1 MAIFG
6 FGYFNPY
13 AFFDIQ
19 MRLCAAEGTERW
31 QAVNCYK
38 WFVVLS

>member
-19 MRLCAAEGTERW
+19 MQLYAAEGTSDGK
-31 QAVNCYK
+31 Q
-38 WFVVLS
+38 